1 MTRELVVLPDAD
13 AVAWEA
19 AARLTTA
26 ARQAVQARGCFTLAL
41 SGGATPLRLFSL
53 LSMGEW
59 LVRLPWEQAH
69 IFWADER
76 CVPPDHPQSN
86 YGAARAALLTR
97 LPTPTEQIHRWHG
110 EAPDPEA
117 EARRYADVLRRH
129 SDRAANGMPR
139 LDLIL
144 LGMGADGHT
153 ASLFPRTAALRVTDA
168 PTAANHVPRLG
179 ATRLTLTFP
188 ALNAARAVL
197 FLVTGVEKAQTL
209 ARVLEG
215 PSQPEDLPAQ
225 GVRPSD
231 GTLTWLVDAAA
242 AAELRERHG

>member
-1 MTRELVVLPDAD
+1 MTRELIVLPDAD

-26 ARQAVQARGCFTLAL
+26 ARQAVQARGRFTLAL
-41 SGGATPLRLFSL
+41 SGGATPLRLYSL
-53 LSMGEW
+53 LGMGEW
-59 LVRLPWEQAH
+59 LVRAPWEQAH

-76 CVPPDHPQSN
+76 CVPPDHPESN
-86 YGAARAALLTR
+86 YGAARAALLVR
-97 LPTPTEQIHRWHG
+97 LPTPVEQIHRWYG
-110 EAPDPEA
+110 EASDPQA

-144 LGMGADGHT
+144 LGMGVDGHT
-153 ASLFPRTAALRVTDA
+153 ASLFPHTAALRVTDA
-168 PTAANHVPRLG
+168 PTAANHVPQLG

-197 FLVTGVEKAQTL
+197 FLVTGAEKARTL

-215 PSQPEDLPAQ
+215 PLQPEDLPAQ

-242 AAELRERHG
+242 ATELRARCR

>member
-1 MTRELVVLPDAD
+1 MTREVRVLPDAN

-19 AARLTTA
+19 AARLTAA
-26 ARQAVQARGCFTLAL
+26 ARRAVQARGRFTLAL
-41 SGGATPLRLFSL
+41 SGGATPLRLFAL
-53 LSMGEW
+53 LGMGEW
-59 LVRLPWEQAH
+59 LVRAPWEQTH

-76 CVPPDHPQSN
+76 CVPPDHPDSN
-86 YGAARAALLTR
+86 YGAARAALLLR
-97 LPTPTEQIHRWHG
+97 LPTPAEQIHRWYG

-129 SDRAANGMPR
+129 SDRAADGMPR
-139 LDLIL
+139 LDYIL
-144 LGMGADGHT
+144 LGMGTDGHT
-153 ASLFPRTAALRVTDA
+153 ASLFPHTAALRVADA
-168 PTAANHVPRLG
+168 PTAANYVPQLA

-197 FLVTGVEKAQTL
+197 FLVTGAEKAHTL

-215 PSQPEDLPAQ
+215 PAQPDELPAQ
-225 GVRPSD
+225 GVQPRD

-242 AAELRERHG
+242 AAQLRER